1 MVDEDAVG
9 EESGYSEWE
18 ETIWESSTL
27 FQLGVEDWVRLHEV
41 PGHRLWIS
49 PLAALSTVMEISA
62 EDHLVNPH
70 LAHVFVIPPTH
81 DTNVDEAVVQGCR
94 FEVLCPSGSPVLAP
108 LYARTTNSCCRLS
121 TLMLPTTED
130 HGRSREAPHRES
142 Y

>member
-1 MVDEDAVG
+1 MKDGRLGEAVVDDDAVG
-9 EESGYSEWE
+9 EESGYSERE

-27 FQLGVEDWVRLHEV
+27 VQLGVEDWVRLHEV

-81 DTNVDEAVVQGCR
+81 DT
-94 FEVLCPSGSPVLAP
+94 S
-108 LYARTTNSCCRLS
+108 
-121 TLMLPTTED
+121 
-130 HGRSREAPHRES
+130 GRSSCTRMQI
-142 Y
+142 